1 MLGKIFGSDK
11 VVSKSL
17 DLIDDI
23 WMSDEEEFE
32 EKRKTIAA
40 KTKAK
45 TDLLDA
51 YSAFRLAQR
60 YIAFA
65 FTLVFVFIMINGV
78 VGSLY
83 GLVDMDA
90 VDNAREFADSMW
102 LGEIMLA
109 IVSFYFGG
117 GLMESVKRKGK
128 NHE

>member
-11 VVSKSL
+11 VISKSIE
-17 DLIDDI
+17 LIDDI

-32 EKRKTIAA
+32 EKRKTLAA

-45 TDLLDA
+45 AELLAA

-60 YIAFA
+60 CIAFA
-65 FTLVFVFIMINGV
+65 FTFVFVFIMLNGV

-83 GLVDMDA
+83 GLVDMAA
-90 VDNAREFADSMW
+90 VDSAREFANSMW

-128 NHE
+128 DHE

>member
-17 DLIDDI
+17 ELIDDI

-32 EKRKTIAA
+32 EQRKTVAA

-45 TDLLDA
+45 VDLLNA

-60 YIAFA
+60 YIAFT
-65 FTLVFVFIMINGV
+65 FTLVFVFIMVNGV
-78 VGSLY
+78 VGALY
-83 GLVDMDA
+83 GFIDMAA

-128 NHE
+128 DNE